1 MHHRDWV
8 LYLLAAVKL
17 VSHDPTDLSDGLV
30 IRFHIETLFVRECQN
45 ALILDPVVDL
55 ACRFAGCLLVP
66 ISVARFEHD
75 ANGLAVVGRSLLRL
89 QFKLIIDTI

>member
-55 ACRFAGCLLVP
+55 AC
-66 ISVARFEHD
+66 
-75 ANGLAVVGRSLLRL
+75 
-89 QFKLIIDTI
+89 